1 MPFVNYCRKCK
12 TETPLGESCP
22 YCGGKLPKTG
32 EQISFGIVRKPVQN
46 WFAWNQ
52 ILRVVIPVL
61 LLVLVIVVT
70 AEAVAGGT
78 AGVVR
83 LFSQGFFWTLLGI
96 FGAVLLLCL
105 LLLCLQGTERVHYV
119 LDKQGV
125 HACTYV
131 RSATDMALFARFLT
145 LNSVQKLNEEI
156 HQPLEGLTLIRRI
169 SLPWAEVRRV
179 RVWREGFTLLFFRP
193 SLWQVLAVCCPM
205 AELEGAEA
213 FVRNK
218 LKRNPK
224 VKVQPIQTK
233 AKT

>member
-119 LDKQGV
+119 FDKQGV

-205 AELEGAEA
+205 AELEEAEA

-218 LKRNPK
+218 LKRNQK

-233 AKT
+233 AKA